1 MSDQPA
7 CIELSNIS
15 FQWPQ
20 SNLPLISIEHLT
32 VNYGEHIFIQGASGS
47 GKSTLLNLLTGVLNP
62 TSGILSTLGQRLD
75 SLSQSQR
82 DQFRADH
89 FGVIFQ
95 QFNLIPYLNVL
106 ENVTLPLSFSNYKY
120 KRTELLSNN
129 INDQALDILNALGI
143 STKLS
148 KQNVTQLSTGQQQR
162 VAAARALIGTP
173 EVIIADEPTSS
184 LDEDA
189 KHDFIKLLFKE
200 AEKFNSTLIFVS
212 HDQSLAPMFNKTLR
226 IDELKPAA

>member
-1 MSDQPA
+1 MNDKPT

-20 SNLPLISIEHLT
+20 TQSPLISIEHLSID
-32 VNYGEHIFIQGASGS
+32 YGEHLFIQGASGS
-47 GKSTLLNLLTGVLNP
+47 GKSTFLNLLTGVLTP
-62 TSGILSTLGQRLD
+62 TTGIISILNQRLD
-75 SLSQSQR
+75 SLAHYQR

-106 ENVTLPLSFSNYKY
+106 ENVALPLSFSAYKH
-120 KRTELLSNN
+120 KRAELLNS
-129 INDQALDILNALGI
+129 DTSKQALRILEALGI
-143 STKLS
+143 SSELAN
-148 KQNVTQLSTGQQQR
+148 QNVTQLSTGQQQR

-173 EVIIADEPTSS
+173 EIIIADEPTSS

-189 KHDFIKLLFKE
+189 KHDFINLLFKE
-200 AEKFNSTLIFVS
+200 AEKFNSTLVFVS
-212 HDQSLAPMFNKTLR
+212 HDKSLASNFSRTMHINDYNNLT
-226 IDELKPAA
+226 